1 MAQATMMGKGIP
13 ADEHTDGSQGCDVT
27 TRLCYNGDFLA
38 EGELIQARNSHP
50 PAPGSLFAA
59 I

>member
-1 MAQATMMGKGIP
+1 MMGKGIP
-13 ADEHTDGSQGCDVT
+13 VDEHTDGPQGCDIT